1 MSWLRICPA
10 DIPGLQQSLSPS
22 ISQANE
28 NCLLSIGG
36 GFAFKPSDETTEIRV
51 RIIVESVVHE
61 EYNLDNKNLK
71 SG

>member
-1 MSWLRICPA
+1 M
-10 DIPGLQQSLSPS
+10 SPS
-22 ISQANE
+22 NAQANE

-51 RIIVESVVHE
+51 RIIVDSVVHA